1 MNQIAPARL
10 SPIQLDTLLNQTEG
24 WITGLQL
31 ASLSLRAGNDLEP
44 FIEDMKGNQ
53 LLISKYLFQEV
64 IGRLPSKVLTFLLQ
78 TAVLSELHPQVCD
91 AVTDLSES
99 RPMLEER

>member
-1 MNQIAPARL
+1 MKGMVNHEVNHIGMKRLEFTSDETEHFFRHESDSDQPRL

-44 FIEDMKGNQ
+44 FIEDMKEIN
-53 LLISKYLFQEV
+53 F
-64 IGRLPSKVLTFLLQ
+64 
-78 TAVLSELHPQVCD
+78 
-91 AVTDLSES
+91 
-99 RPMLEER
+99 